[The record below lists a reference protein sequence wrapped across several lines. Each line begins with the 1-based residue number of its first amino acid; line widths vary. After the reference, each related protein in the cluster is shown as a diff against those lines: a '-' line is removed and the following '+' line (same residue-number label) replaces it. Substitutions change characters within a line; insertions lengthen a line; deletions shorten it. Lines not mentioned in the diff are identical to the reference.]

1 MKKENILLIGL
12 IALACGVIAAYIY
25 SKQKSPTSSFA
36 DTSSEQHQ
44 LSSNIDWKKYSE
56 GMDNAQSLNKPIVLY
71 FWAAWCTYCKKM
83 EKTTLAENAVL
94 TELKENFI
102 SISVDMDKDKKLV
115 SQWNIRGVPAIWFL
129 KSDGTKISNI
139 PGYVDER
146 QFLKALK
153 YISSGKYETMEFDE
167 FDG

>member
-1 MKKENILLIGL
+1 MLFR
-12 IALACGVIAAYIY
+12 
-25 SKQKSPTSSFA
+25 S
-36 DTSSEQHQ
+36 
-44 LSSNIDWKKYSE
+44 
-56 GMDNAQSLNKPIVLY
+56 KPIVLY